1 MTTKETAQAIE
12 RYKSDHS
19 PLRCD
24 ACGQFIPW
32 DDLFEGYAV
41 RRLRYPDSQFTSEEY
56 ETLCAK
62 HK

>member
-1 MTTKETAQAIE
+1 MVLDLRDNSIDSTT
-12 RYKSDHS
+12 

-24 ACGQFIPW
+24 ACGRFISYE
-32 DDLFEGYAV
+32 DLQEGYAV
-41 RRLRYPDSQFTSEEY
+41 RRLVYPDSHFTTEEY